1 MKTLFYLVGIFPII
15 FELMT
20 VMQIK
25 KVYNFNKKIMEKKDN
40 KIPLT
45 DWEDKEKT
53 YAVYQMGYV
62 VWVVIGLFTVNW
74 PLFLLILILGALPFM
89 KKNIVTYWI
98 DGLLTL
104 SLLLLITLNSHYFN
118 LDIFE
123 YIKSL
128 F

>member
-20 VMQIK
+20 VVQVR
-25 KVYNFNKKIMEKKDN
+25 KVYNFNKKITEKRDN

-45 DWEDKEKT
+45 DWEEKEKT
-53 YAVYQMGYV
+53 FVIYQLGYV
-62 VWVVIGLFTVNW
+62 LWVLVGLFTVNW
-74 PLFLLILILGALPFM
+74 PLFLLILILSTLPFM
-89 KKNIVTYWI
+89 KKNIVTLWI

-118 LDIFE
+118 LDVFE
-123 YIKSL
+123 YIKS
-128 F
+128 FF